1 MNQIHFEK
9 VQHTYMAYFKE
20 NGKIYT
26 GIGYSRPESIHDLL
40 KSNPDV
46 FHKCKIYI
54 KLCENNINVHN
65 VDRDRWENE
74 GGRHE

>member
-9 VQHTYMAYFKE
+9 VKNTYMAYFNE

-26 GIGYSRPESIHDLL
+26 GIGHSREESLYDLL
-40 KSNPDV
+40 KSQADFFENCEFYV
-46 FHKCKIYI
+46 
-54 KLCENNINVHN
+54 KLDENNINVHN

-74 GGRHE
+74 GGRHS

>member
-20 NGKIYT
+20 NGQIYT
-26 GIGYSRPESIHDLL
+26 GIGYSRPESLYDLL
-40 KSNPDV
+40 KSQADFFENCDFYV
-46 FHKCKIYI
+46 
-54 KLCENNINVHN
+54 KLNENNINVHN

-74 GGRHE
+74 GGLHI